1 MSDIYEGYGDGEPM
15 ATSPTRPQSV
25 RRKQSMYIA
34 DMEARVEALVSENRR
49 LQDAKG
55 NMDVDGSENLAGR
68 SIANSEMRLRE
79 KDAEINQIKAMLEP
93 LKQELEQLKDLNAT
107 LTEVNKNL
115 IADTNDRY
123 GTLQE
128 EHSYANAQWQQSIRE
143 LEKLRHE
150 HSQLSNGMETIVRQ
164 HIDTALEDKDTEIA
178 RLRAELDYA
187 TSEIRA
193 LQARIQATASDDYL
207 TVRDEDYFD
216 GACQKLCQHVQAWV
230 LRFSKSSDNR
240 ACRLSSDL
248 KDDKLETRLDNTM
261 LDGSDV
267 DTLLV
272 DRVRRRDVFM
282 ALVMMMVWEYIF
294 TRYLFG
300 MDREQRQKLKAL
312 EKILLEVGPPRA
324 VAQWRAT
331 TLTLLARRPAFS
343 TQKNLDHEAVTQE
356 IYATLAALLPPPK
369 SAEGQLQASL
379 KKVLRLAIDLS
390 IEMRTQRADYFM
402 LPPPTPEYDSNGD
415 LMRKTKFDA
424 ETMNE
429 RSGEYASNEEL
440 QSTGLVVKIVLFPL
454 VMKKGDDSGE
464 GGDEAVICPAQ
475 VLVATSKHS
484 KRVVRRRSGVMD
496 VDESGSR
503 GTATKIVAPTKRR
516 RPTPSSRNHHFLPF
530 SQRIASLKIAPLRS
544 RSRPDLDP
552 VSADLSSTSSSYF
565 ATALREWLD
574 VNLSAAFGE
583 FAEEALGRSESLVQV
598 VHNEGWLVERLLEVV
613 DKAETVALEPLFAL
627 VGHLAH
633 DLDYRFEGWFERA
646 FSTVSRKVSR
656 TEEVEGL
663 EWGFNCLGWLV
674 KYMSRVLLGEGEV
687 AGRWWR
693 GIGDWLGRERQRP
706 FVVRFMGEVVG
717 FLLRRAAKEEERLG
731 RVLEW
736 LLEGFGEEEHAL
748 WEEGLKVAFSETVKG
763 IKGGTHPDGVVVL
776 EKLYA
781 YMEKAGDQKERALL
795 RVIKGTLISVIH
807 YTDSNGFE
815 PVQKSLLEF
824 SRDANADETH
834 LRLSAELLY
843 VAVATRKGTRI
854 SDWRDVADTTIGFVK
869 SAESSKLNTNSA
881 TQDAALRLL
890 AVVSASAP
898 ITTIMARTSVFAS
911 VSQGCWT
918 PIFLPFCYMTAELA
932 PDRFKDLLLAPFQKY
947 VVGNWKQMETELLAV
962 IPRMQDLNAIG
973 TTQLV
978 CPADWQQ
985 KMVDRLATNS
995 QQTNAAA
1002 SINAAYLRL
1011 LRVTRS
1017 QSNDHQ
1023 QKITQSLWKQIDR
1036 ATKGTTTDHDLF
1048 LHGEGLLFAASV
1060 ICPSAIQ
1067 VEELAGRAS
1076 KYMSGLAYWEAILS
1090 GLEQLQQAGK
1100 SIPDAALEEMF
1111 QAALACLRAP
1121 SHDLRSVSLKVI
1133 QMLYKLRDKAIPE
1146 LLEIIVSIE
1155 ETNPSVPTAR
1165 FISSQIRRLGLGY
1178 EACLSDPEMSKIV
1191 PTYLFGVMHLRLS
1204 QAWEDAAVVLKEIAK
1219 FEQAETVITDIVSQ
1233 WLEGGTDDESL
1244 VSVDWSP
1251 HEAVPNRSDFE
1262 CSNVNQIE
1270 AAILNAQAACQDT
1283 AEKLEQ
1289 TFKSSTQAHSLYHS
1303 FNRSQA
1309 LRVLRANPQLAEKR
1323 SRLLTPVLLRWVHQ
1337 DVEDEGEADSS
1348 MQRWN
1353 RKDQKAMLDVFAQFQ
1368 NPRVLFKS
1376 NEAYQALLNLL
1387 ANGDAEIQK
1396 SALKA
1401 LLAWKQEQVVR
1412 YQEHLL
1418 NFLDDARF
1426 REEISVFLRID
1437 EEEGIRPEDVEV
1449 LAPILLRLLYGLLVN
1464 RTGNASG
1471 VRGKQTKRKAVFGA
1485 LNRFPGSILKQFIA
1499 IALEP
1504 VGSASTETGEPL
1516 TATKAH
1522 PRKQVG
1528 VLDMIG
1534 DMYDTLRSELEPY
1547 STRLAGVALACL
1559 LSAKQGSDAD
1569 DQGAEDESHAS
1580 LYKAIRRS
1588 GYACL
1593 VHAYTYAPFADWR
1606 SISIIIIHQLL
1617 LPRLAKFVPE
1627 VAQSVSGLLKLL
1639 SVWSRS
1645 GSTAENLIEEA
1656 PGLTPALI
1664 ECLESSF
1671 CPDQVKVSVLD
1682 EILGHLLR
1690 HVSDGEDVVMNG
1702 DVGNYPNLRA
1712 ELQQHASRFLHAAS
1726 DLMQKTPSKQILDSC
1741 LACTLSIAGL
1751 VKDKKDETNKKVPVP
1766 TKRQLLLTIHRLLSS
1781 RDNST
1786 AIDEKIFAA
1795 AFRSTSSLFTLFRD
1809 RESRQDLCNVAELCQ
1824 DLNSFAV
1831 GKIDEPDFDQREL
1844 AFSKINDELYIQLS
1858 PDQDNDELSIRTTVE
1873 KHLENDN
1880 ETEGFRQLVSKV
1892 VVPGIHSGMYQSS
1905 ELVRIEYLTVLSH
1918 MVKRL
1923 DSFADLANLTPLLAG
1938 SDEEASFFANVLHVQ
1953 QHRRLRALR
1962 RLATEA
1968 QKAQLS
1974 SSNVANIFLPL
1985 LEHFVMNAA
1994 QDESSHNLTAEAIT
2008 STSALTACLNWSQ
2021 YKSTLRKYIGMMKDM
2036 EGKEKTVLRLVG
2048 AVIEGLYK
2056 ACSSSASHHT
2066 EVMDAEPLNQ
2076 RILGAL
2082 QRTMPPA
2089 EALATSI
2096 TEQLLPPLTSFLH
2109 LKDESTVSLRVPVG
2123 VVVVKLLK
2131 CLPEDIMLTKLPA
2144 VLLDLCHILR
2154 SRDQGSRDMTR
2165 KTLSEITALLGPS
2178 YFHFLLKELRSSLQ
2192 RGYQLHVLSFTMH
2205 SILVENLGKLSPGDL
2220 DHCLSDVVMI
2230 IMDDIFGVA
2239 GQEKDAEEYISRMKE
2254 VKSSKSYDSMD
2265 LIAKITT
2272 LPHLSQLIR
2281 PIQNLLSEKL
2291 DLRTVKKIDELLR
2304 RVALGITANPAVID
2318 RSALV
2323 FCYEIIQQTTA
2334 PPAPAKS
2341 GKPFNDYKTRR
2352 YLIQMHSAQKSNT
2365 KATTSSYTFKLTR
2378 FAIDLLR
2385 TILTKHESLRTPA
2398 NIAGLIPL
2406 VSESLVTGTEEVQLA
2421 SLRLLT
2427 SIMRVPHPELAR
2439 NAATYVFEAV
2449 KIIKAAPAMT
2459 TEAAQAALKL
2469 LSAALRDKE
2478 AKIREPDLGY
2488 VLKRTKPDLEEPDRQ
2503 GVIFNFLKAV
2513 LGRKIVIAEVYEVM
2527 DAVGQMM
2534 VTNQTKGARELSR
2547 GLWVGFV
2554 GDYPQSKGRWEKQVG
2569 FLVRNLE
2576 YEYPEGRR
2584 SVLEGMHGLVRRT
2597 GGEVGQE
2604 LCNQVFV
2611 PLVLRLVN
2619 DDDRE
2624 CREMVGVLIREVL
2637 QKAEGEVEQAFRGL
2651 LKMWVEGDQVL
2662 LRRVG
2667 LQVWKTVVEV
2677 GKTSDKDLEFLLRA
2691 IKDLLPTLDKTVAQ
2705 DEWEM
2710 LYYALQLFAEIAKTS
2725 PAVAFAAKTKQIW
2738 TSVFRCLVFPH
2749 AWVKLSAARLVGV
2762 LFGDIGKASK
2772 EGGLG
2777 KLPLPSTGAV
2787 VVSSQELRQLCLTS
2801 LRVLRYD
2808 GSSEQLLAQT
2818 CRNLVFLGRS
2828 FGANGMMWEYDN
2840 QPLNGMNGYGDES
2853 SASDENDMENSNEDQ
2868 EHDQTAAEV
2877 KTTLTFLLSSL
2888 SSIIR
2893 RNQSATTP
2901 TSVPPKVAAL
2911 QTLHALLSHLDPHLY
2926 TAIVQTIVH
2935 PLLLLTDSSIPKP
2948 VSTNPTFTES
2958 FATLCNLAQETMS
2971 LLQTKLGSS
2980 KYVKEVSGAQ
2990 SKLREK
2996 REDRRVKRR
3005 IEAVAQPERAE
3016 KRKARKVEGK
3026 IRRKKEKGEEYKGR
3040 RRGW

>member
-49 LQDAKG
+49 LQDAR
-55 NMDVDGSENLAGR
+55 NDMDIDGDENATR
-68 SIANSEMRLRE
+68 QSVANSEMRLRE

-107 LTEVNKNL
+107 LTEANKNL

-150 HSQLSNGMETIVRQ
+150 HSQLSNGMESIVRQ

-193 LQARIQATASDDYL
+193 LQARIQATATDDYL

-282 ALVMMMVWEYIF
+282 ALVMMMVWEYVF

-415 LMRKTKFDA
+415 LVRKTKFDA

-429 RSGEYASNEEL
+429 RSGEYVSNEEL
-440 QSTGLVVKIVLFPL
+440 QSTGSVVKIVLFPL

-496 VDESGSR
+496 VDEGGSR

-544 RSRPDLDP
+544 RTRPDLDP

-574 VNLSAAFGE
+574 VNLSAGFGA

-598 VHNEGWLVERLLEVV
+598 VHNEGWLVERLLGAVGQ
-613 DKAETVALEPLFAL
+613 AETVALEPLFAL

-646 FSTVSRKVSR
+646 FEVVGRKVSR

-731 RVLEW
+731 RVLGW

-781 YMEKAGDQKERALL
+781 YTEKAGDQKEHALL
-795 RVIKGTLISVIH
+795 TVIKGTLISVIH

-824 SRDANADETH
+824 SRDAEADETH
-834 LRLSAELLY
+834 LRLSAEFLY

-854 SDWRDVADTTIGFVK
+854 SDWRDVADTAIGFVQ
-869 SAESSKLNTNSA
+869 SAESSMLGTSSA
-881 TQDAALRLL
+881 TQDAVLRLL
-890 AVVSASAP
+890 AVVSTSAP
-898 ITTIMARTSVFAS
+898 ITTIMARTSVFTS
-911 VSQGCWT
+911 VPQGYWT
-918 PIFLPFCYMTAELA
+918 PKFLPFCYMVAELA
-932 PDRFKDLLLAPFQKY
+932 PDRFKDLLLGSFQKF
-947 VVGNWKQMETELLAV
+947 VAGNWKQMETDLLAV
-962 IPRMQDLNAIG
+962 IPRLQELNAMG
-973 TTQLV
+973 PAQLV

-985 KMVDRLATNS
+985 KMVDGLATTS
-995 QQTNAAA
+995 QRTNTAA

-1011 LRVTRS
+1011 LRVTKS
-1017 QSNDHQ
+1017 HSSDHQ
-1023 QKITQSLWKQIDR
+1023 QKIAQSLWKQIDQ
-1036 ATKGTTTDHDLF
+1036 ATQGSKTEHDLF

-1060 ICPSAIQ
+1060 ICPSATQ
-1067 VEELAGRAS
+1067 VQDLAGRANA
-1076 KYMSGLAYWEAILS
+1076 YMSGLAYWEAILS
-1090 GLEQLQQAGK
+1090 GLQQLQQAGK
-1100 SIPDAALEEMF
+1100 SIPDAALEDLF
-1111 QAALACLRAP
+1111 QAALTCLRAP
-1121 SHDLRSVSLKVI
+1121 SHELRSVSLKVI
-1133 QMLYKLRDKAIPE
+1133 QMLYKLREKAIPE
-1146 LLEIIVSIE
+1146 LLEIVVSIE

-1178 EACLSDPEMSKIV
+1178 EACLSDPEISKIV

-1204 QAWEDAAVVLKEIAK
+1204 QAWEDAAVILKEIAR
-1219 FEQAETVITDIVSQ
+1219 FEQAETVTTEIVSQ
-1233 WLEGGTDDESL
+1233 WLEGGRDDESL
-1244 VSVDWSP
+1244 VSVDWNS
-1251 HEAVPNRSDFE
+1251 HEAAPNRSDFE

-1270 AAILNAQAACQDT
+1270 AAVSNAQAACQDT
-1283 AEKLEQ
+1283 AGKLEQ
-1289 TFKSSTQAHSLYHS
+1289 MFKSSTQAHSLDHS

-1309 LRVLRANPQLAEKR
+1309 LRVLRANTQLAEKR

-1337 DVEDEGEADSS
+1337 DVEDDGEADSA

-1376 NEAYQALLNLL
+1376 NESYQALLKLL
-1387 ANGDAEIQK
+1387 TNGDAEIQK

-1437 EEEGIRPEDVEV
+1437 EEEGIRPEDIEV
-1449 LAPILLRLLYGLLVN
+1449 LSPILLRLLYGLLVN

-1485 LNRFPGSILKQFIA
+1485 LNRFPGSILEQFIA

-1504 VGSASTETGEPL
+1504 VGNTSTEFL

-1528 VLDMIG
+1528 VLNMIS
-1534 DMYDTLRSELEPY
+1534 DMYDTLGSELEPY
-1547 STRLAGVALACL
+1547 STRLAGVALSCL

-1569 DQGAEDESHAS
+1569 DEGAEDESHAS

-1593 VHAYTYAPFADWR
+1593 
-1606 SISIIIIHQLL
+1606 SISTITILQLL
-1617 LPRLAKFVPE
+1617 LPRLDKFVPE
-1627 VAQSVSGLLKLL
+1627 VAQSISGLLKLL
-1639 SVWSRS
+1639 S
-1645 GSTAENLIEEA
+1645 LIKQT
-1656 PGLTPALI
+1656 PGLTTALI

-1671 CPDQVKVSVLD
+1671 CPDQVKVFVLD

-1690 HVSDGEDVVMNG
+1690 HISDGEDVVMNG
-1702 DVGNYPNLRA
+1702 DVENYSNLRA
-1712 ELQQHASRFLHAAS
+1712 ELQQHASRFLHAVS
-1726 DLMQKTPSKQILDSC
+1726 DLMQKTPSKQILDSS

-1766 TKRQLLLTIHRLLSS
+1766 TKRQLLLTIHRLLSG
-1781 RDNST
+1781 RDNTT
-1786 AIDEKIFAA
+1786 AIDEKIFTA

-1809 RESRQDLCNVAELCQ
+1809 RESRQDLCNAAQLCQ
-1824 DLNSFAV
+1824 DLNSFAT
-1831 GKIDEPDFDQREL
+1831 GKIDEPDFDRREM
-1844 AFSKINDELYIQLS
+1844 AFSKINDEMYIQLS

-1873 KHLENDN
+1873 KHLANDN

-1892 VVPGIHSGMYQSS
+1892 LVPGMHSGMYQSS

-1923 DSFADLANLTPLLAG
+1923 ESFADLANLTPLLAG

-1962 RLATEA
+1962 RLASEA

-2008 STSALTACLNWSQ
+2008 SISALTACLNWSQ

-2056 ACSSSASHHT
+2056 ACSTSASHHGEAMDT
-2066 EVMDAEPLNQ
+2066 EPSDRPAS
-2076 RILGAL
+2076 GAL
-2082 QRTMPPA
+2082 QRTLPPPQ
-2089 EALATSI
+2089 ALATSI

-2178 YFHFLLKELRSSLQ
+2178 YFHFILKELRSSLQ

-2220 DHCLSDVVMI
+2220 DHCLSDIVMI
-2230 IMDDIFGVA
+2230 IMDDIFGVV

-2291 DLRTVKKIDELLR
+2291 DLRTVKKLDELLR
-2304 RVALGITANPAVID
+2304 RIALGVTANPAVTD
-2318 RSALV
+2318 RSVLV

-2334 PPAPAKS
+2334 SPAPAKS
-2341 GKPFNDYKTRR
+2341 GRPFNDYKTRR

-2385 TILTKHESLRTPA
+2385 TILTKHEPLRTPA

-2439 NAATYVFEAV
+2439 NAATYVSEAV

-2478 AKIREPDLGY
+2478 AKIREQDLAY

-2624 CREMVGVLIREVL
+2624 CREMAGVLIKEVL
-2637 QKAEGEVEQAFRGL
+2637 QKAEGEVEQAFRGV

-2691 IKDLLPTLDKTVAQ
+2691 IKDLLPTLDRTVAQ

-2725 PAVAFAAKTKQIW
+2725 PTVAFAAKTKQIW

-2762 LFGDIGKASK
+2762 LFGDVGKANK
-2772 EGGLG
+2772 EVGLG
-2777 KLPLPSTGAV
+2777 KLPLPSTGV
-2787 VVSSQELRQLCLTS
+2787 VMVSAQELRQLCLTS

-2818 CRNLVFLGRS
+2818 CRNLVFLGRC
-2828 FGANGMMWEYDN
+2828 FGANGMVWEYDN
-2840 QPLNGMNGYGDES
+2840 QPLNGLNGHGDES
-2853 SASDENDMENSNEDQ
+2853 SASDEDDVENGIDDEEHEQHNDV
-2868 EHDQTAAEV
+2868 EV
-2877 KTTLTFLLSSL
+2877 KTALTFLLSSL

-2911 QTLHALLSHLDPHLY
+2911 QTLHALLSHLDPDLY
-2926 TAIVQTIVH
+2926 SAIAQTIVH